1 MFTRAIVRA
10 PAPNFSEGLTTVGLG
25 KPDHSRALAQHEAYC
40 AALEKC
46 GLTVIK
52 LETDTRYPD
61 SCFVEDT
68 AVCINAVSDGRAT
81 APQDTAVIGLNMQSL
96 PNTNAESAIADAE
109 FSPLRSSAKSSA
121 SSASNKISYVTMTR
135 PGAPTRQGEV
145 ASIREEFKKFFVTE
159 VIQEIQAPGTLDG
172 GDVCDAG
179 NHFFIGLSQ
188 RTNEAGAQQLAEI
201 LAKWGYTSSVVDIR
215 GVDGLLHFKSGVAYL
230 GDNRMAVIQ
239 AVMNRE
245 AFASYDLIPVPAA
258 EDYAANC
265 VRVNDRVLIA
275 AGYPAFEG
283 QLRDL
288 GYQTIALEMSEFQKM
303 DGGLS
308 CLSLRF

>member
-25 KPDHSRALAQHEAYC
+25 KPDYSRALAQHKAYC

-68 AVCINAVSDGRAT
+68 AVCINAPTDGRAT
-81 APQDTAVIGLNMQSL
+81 APQDTAVIGLENA
-96 PNTNAESAIADAE
+96 NAESAIADAE
-109 FSPLRSSAKSSA
+109 FSPLRSSASSA
-121 SSASNKISYVTMTR
+121 SSAFNKISCVTMTR
-135 PGAPTRQGEV
+135 PGAPTRHGEV

-201 LAKWGYTSSVVDIR
+201 LTKWGYTSSVVDIR

-230 GDNRMAVIQ
+230 GDNRLAITQ

-265 VRVNDRVLIA
+265 VRLNDRVLIA

>member
-1 MFTRAIVRA
+1 MFTRAIVRP
-10 PAPNFSEGLTTVGLG
+10 PAPNFSEGLTSVGLG
-25 KPDHSRALAQHEAYC
+25 KPNYSRARAQHEAYC

-52 LETDTRYPD
+52 LEADTQYPD

-68 AVCINAVSDGRAT
+68 AVCI
-81 APQDTAVIGLNMQSL
+81 
-96 PNTNAESAIADAE
+96 SA
-109 FSPLRSSAKSSA
+109 F
-121 SSASNKISYVTMTR
+121 NKISCVTMTR

-145 ASIREEFKKFFVTE
+145 ASIREELKKLFVTE
-159 VIQEIQAPGTLDG
+159 AIQEIQAPGTLDG

-201 LAKWGYTSSVVDIR
+201 LAKCGYTSSVVDIR

-230 GDNRMAVIQ
+230 GDNRLAVTQ

-245 AFASYDLIPVPAA
+245 AFASYDLIPVP
-258 EDYAANC
+258 
-265 VRVNDRVLIA
+265 
-275 AGYPAFEG
+275 
-283 QLRDL
+283 
-288 GYQTIALEMSEFQKM
+288 T
-303 DGGLS
+303 
-308 CLSLRF
+308 

>member
-1 MFTRAIVRA
+1 MFTRAIVRP

-25 KPDHSRALAQHEAYC
+25 KPDYERALAQHEAYC

-52 LETDTRYPD
+52 LEADTRYPD

-68 AVCINAVSDGRAT
+68 AVCINALADGRAT
-81 APQDTAVIGLNMQSL
+81 AREDTADSKLN
-96 PNTNAESAIADAE
+96 
-109 FSPLRSSAKSSA
+109 KSSA
-121 SSASNKISYVTMTR
+121 SSASNKISCVAMTR
-135 PGAPTRQGEV
+135 PGAPTREGEV
-145 ASIREEFKKFFVTE
+145 ASIREEFNKFFVME
-159 VIQEIQAPGTLDG
+159 AIHEIQLPGTLDG

-201 LAKWGYTSSVVDIR
+201 LAKCGYTSSVVDIR

-230 GDNRMAVIQ
+230 GDNLLAVTQ

-258 EDYAANC
+258 EEYAANC
-265 VRVNDRVLIA
+265 LRVNDHVLIA
-275 AGYPAFEG
+275 AGYPVFEG

>member
-25 KPDHSRALAQHEAYC
+25 KPDYSRALAQHEAYC

-68 AVCINAVSDGRAT
+68 AVCINALSDGRAT
-81 APQDTAVIGLNMQSL
+81 APQDTAVIGLNMQS
-96 PNTNAESAIADAE
+96 PQNANAESAIADAE
-109 FSPLRSSAKSSA
+109 LSPLRSSASSA
-121 SSASNKISYVTMTR
+121 SSAFNKISCVTMTR

-145 ASIREEFKKFFVTE
+145 ASVREEFKKLFVTE

-215 GVDGLLHFKSGVAYL
+215 RVDGLLHFKSGVAYL
-230 GDNRMAVIQ
+230 GDNRLAVTQ

-258 EDYAANC
+258 EEYAANC
-265 VRVNDRVLIA
+265 VRVNDHVLIA
-275 AGYPAFEG
+275 AGYPAFAG